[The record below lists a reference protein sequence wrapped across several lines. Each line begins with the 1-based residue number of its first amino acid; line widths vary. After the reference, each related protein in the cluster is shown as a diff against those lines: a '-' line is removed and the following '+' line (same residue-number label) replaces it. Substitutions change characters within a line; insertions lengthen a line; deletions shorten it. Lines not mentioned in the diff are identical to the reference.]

1 MRKHYPFALLI
12 CSALFSTLHA
22 GAQYCSPTFFS
33 GCFNWRT
40 QALSLGT
47 INWSLDAGDCSVGDY
62 TTLNTVL
69 NAGEPAAMSVTNG
82 NWCGCAVWIDLNDD
96 QAFDAGENLYTTY
109 VGGDPSYT
117 YDFTITIPPG
127 TLPGP
132 HRLRVI
138 SPWGSDGVTVG
149 DNGYGPCGSYQ
160 YGNFMDLT
168 VTVSG
173 ATSVAEA
180 APEAALAL
188 VADPVNEAITLS
200 AAAPLTQVA
209 VMDMQGRV
217 VEQRRATGD
226 RLVLDTHA
234 WPKGVYVVRAE
245 TALGTASRRVVV
257 Q

>member
-1 MRKHYPFALLI
+1 MRKRYPFALLF
-12 CSALFSTLHA
+12 CSALLTVLQAS
-22 GAQYCSPTFFS
+22 AQYCTPSFFN
-33 GCFNWRT
+33 GCFSWRT

-62 TTLNTVL
+62 TTLNTVV
-69 NAGEPAAMSVTNG
+69 NAGEPVAMSVTNG
-82 NWCGCAVWIDLNDD
+82 NWCGCAVWVDLNDD
-96 QAFDAGENLYTTY
+96 EVFDASENLYTIY

-117 YDFTITIPPG
+117 YDFPLTIPAG

-160 YGNFMDLT
+160 YGNFMDIT

-173 ATSVAEA
+173 ATAVADAVQEA
-180 APEAALAL
+180 SLAL

-209 VMDMQGRV
+209 VMDVQGRV
-217 VEQRRATGD
+217 VEQRRANGD

-245 TALGTASRRVVV
+245 TTLGVASRRVVV